1 MFRRWVSISLL
12 LIGVFQAVQA
22 GLGLNYDF
30 ASSILN
36 FEAGVREV
44 SDALPQEWHS
54 LSEFPLDEFQS
65 FESLGRRPTI

>member
-36 FEAGVREV
+36 FEAGVRGV
-44 SDALPQEWHS
+44 SDAPLQEWHS

-65 FESLGRRPTI
+65 LESLGRRPTI

>member
-1 MFRRWVSISLL
+1 M
-12 LIGVFQAVQA
+12 FQAVQA

-36 FEAGVREV
+36 FEAGVQEI
-44 SDALPQEWHS
+44 SDAPLQEWHS

-65 FESLGRRPTI
+65 LESLGRRPTI

>member
-1 MFRRWVSISLL
+1 M
-12 LIGVFQAVQA
+12 FQAVQA

-30 ASSILN
+30 ASSVLN

-44 SDALPQEWHS
+44 SDAPPQEWHS